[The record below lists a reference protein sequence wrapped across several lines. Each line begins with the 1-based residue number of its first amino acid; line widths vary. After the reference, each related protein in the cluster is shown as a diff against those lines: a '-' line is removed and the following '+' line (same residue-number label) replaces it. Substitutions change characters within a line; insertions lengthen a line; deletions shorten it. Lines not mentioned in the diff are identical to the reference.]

1 MCKAKVFVKGDER
14 ILGGDG
20 DFVAQILQTA
30 GEAFDKRTSMMVQ
43 KWDIDR
49 VAEHVAKK
57 L

>member
-1 MCKAKVFVKGDER
+1 MCKAKVFVKGNER
-14 ILGGDG
+14 ILGEGE
-20 DFVAQILQTA
+20 FVAQILQTA
-30 GEAFDKRTSMMVQ
+30 GEAFEKRTSMMAQ